1 LIAAMKI
8 TDLEIR
14 CCHYEVPAIS
24 AEKFRDGSVIDGLD
38 FLVLTITTESGLR
51 ASMFGFAGRSALGS
65 GHLAA
70 ASLRPL
76 LIGRNALDREE
87 IWKAFRT
94 ANRWW
99 HHLPIYSYGP
109 VDICLWLLGAQAAA
123 QPLWRY
129 LGGARR
135 QIPVYCSSLVLPDAE
150 AYANEALAVKNAGFK
165 AYKTHPPGTSLKQDI
180 EIHQAVRDAVGDE
193 FDLMADPVAPY
204 TLEEA
209 IRFGR
214 VLESLNFKWLEEPL
228 PDESFSA
235 LRELTR
241 VLDIPIVGTE
251 VLANHPYS
259 VAECISTRVVD
270 VVRADVSW
278 TGGVT
283 GTMKTA
289 HLAEAFHMNC
299 EIHSSIFHPLEL
311 VNLHVNAAITNS
323 TYFELLYPIANFDF
337 GLVSPLP
344 ICNGIATLP
353 EEPGLGIELDWD
365 MIENATIAQL

>member
-1 LIAAMKI
+1 MKI
-8 TDLEIR
+8 TAVDIR
-14 CCHYEVPAIS
+14 CCQHQALTIS
-24 AEKFRDGSVIDGLD
+24 ADNLRDGNAIDGLE
-38 FLVLTITTESGLR
+38 FLVITLKTESGLS
-51 ASMFGFAGRSALGS
+51 ASMFGFAGRSALGA

-70 ASLRPL
+70 SSLRPL
-76 LIGRNALDREE
+76 LIGRNALDREAV
-87 IWKAFRT
+87 WKAFRT
-94 ANRWW
+94 TNRWW
-99 HHLPIYSYGP
+99 HHLPIYSFGP
-109 VDICLWLLGAQAAA
+109 VDICLWLLGAEAAG

-129 LGGARR
+129 LGGARS
-135 QIPVYCSSLVLPDAE
+135 QIPVYCSSMVLPDAD
-150 AYANEALAVKNAGFK
+150 AYADEALAVKNEGFK
-165 AYKTHPPGTSLKQDI
+165 AYKTHPPGKSLGEDI
-180 EIHQAVRDAVGDE
+180 EIHRAVREAVGDE
-193 FDLMADPVAPY
+193 FDLMADPVGPY

-209 IRFGR
+209 IKFGR
-214 VLESLNFKWLEEPL
+214 VLEGLNYKWLEEPL

-278 TGGVT
+278 TGGIT

-299 EIHSSIFHPLEL
+299 EIHTSIFHPLEL

-323 TYFELLYPIANFDF
+323 TYFELLYPITNFDF

-344 ICNGIATLP
+344 IKNGIATLP
-353 EEPGLGIELDWD
+353 ETPGLGIELDWN
-365 MIENATIAQL
+365 MIDNATIARL

>member
-1 LIAAMKI
+1 MKI
-8 TDLEIR
+8 TEVDIR
-14 CCHYEVPAIS
+14 CCRHDALALPAH
-24 AEKFRDGSVIDGLD
+24 ALRDGLAVDGLE
-38 FLVLTITTESGLR
+38 FLVFTLKTQSGLS
-51 ASMFGFAGRSALGS
+51 ASMFGFAGRSALGA

-70 ASLRPL
+70 SSLRPL
-76 LIGRNALDREE
+76 LLGRNALDREA
-87 IWKAFRT
+87 IWKAWRT
-94 ANRWW
+94 ADRWW

-109 VDICLWLLGAQAAA
+109 ADVCLWLLGAKAAS

-129 LGGARR
+129 MGGARKEV
-135 QIPVYCSSLVLPDAE
+135 PVYCSSLVLVDAN
-150 AYANEALAVKNAGFK
+150 AYALEALEVKTLGFK
-165 AYKTHPPGTSLKQDI
+165 AFKTHPPGKSLEEDI
-180 EIHQAVRDAVGDE
+180 EIHKAVREAVGDD

-214 VLESLNFKWLEEPL
+214 VLENLNYKWLEEPL
-228 PDESFSA
+228 PDENFSA

-241 VLDIPIVGTE
+241 VLDIPVVGTE
-251 VLANHPYS
+251 VLARHPYS

-278 TGGVT
+278 SGGIT
-283 GTMKTA
+283 GTLKTA

-311 VNLHVNAAITNS
+311 VNLHVNGAITNS
-323 TYFELLYPIANFDF
+323 TYLELLYPTSNFDF

-344 ICNGIATLP
+344 IKNGIATLP
-353 EEPGLGIELDWD
+353 LETGLGIELDWD
-365 MIENATIAQL
+365 MIDNATYARA